1 VAPGSKQK
9 TEKTKTPLK
18 IETVVAK

>member
-9 TEKTKTPLK
+9 TEKTKTHVK
-18 IETVVAK
+18 IETVLAK